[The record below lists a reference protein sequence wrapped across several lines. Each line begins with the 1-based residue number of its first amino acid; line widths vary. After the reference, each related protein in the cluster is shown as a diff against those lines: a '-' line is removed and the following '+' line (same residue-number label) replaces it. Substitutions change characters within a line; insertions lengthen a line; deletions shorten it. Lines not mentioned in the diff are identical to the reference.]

1 MEIFFLLWRGLQVRV
16 SLLQVL
22 RSCTVNVE
30 QVYCIH
36 PYLVVQGVLNAQSL
50 ALDLILV
57 NIQLF
62 IIATVS
68 LFVHHAQYLHRNTAM
83 VNMR

>member
-1 MEIFFLLWRGLQVRV
+1 MLRDTHVTEIL
-16 SLLQVL
+16 LLQVL

-30 QVYCIH
+30 QVYYIH
-36 PYLVVQGVLNAQSL
+36 PYLVAQDGLNAQSL

-62 IIATVS
+62 ILAIAS
-68 LFVHHAQYLHRNTAM
+68 LFAHHAQYLHRNTAM